1 MVIKKRT
8 SKIYKLNPKAK
19 TLYLSIPTDLI
30 KEKGFPFKAGD
41 IIKIELDTNQQ
52 KITLTKF
59 D

>member
-8 SKIYKLNPKAK
+8 SKIYKLNPKAR
-19 TLYLSIPTDLI
+19 TLYLSIPADLT
-30 KEKGFPFKAGD
+30 KEKGFPFKAGE
-41 IIKIELDTNQQ
+41 IVKIELDTNQQ